1 MECSEEL
8 ISGLLDDELDPVEK
22 RHAALHAAT
31 CPRCAQSLGQ
41 LFAMRAAVAVQI
53 PCKIAVPRAFWKGV
67 RERLDSVDGLVRATS
82 LTPQRRRPVLSPALV
97 VACVALLAIGA
108 YVVPL
113 AGALGLKSILLRDR
127 PLPDALTRLHMQA
140 SFMPGDPGLHQ
151 AVGYEV
157 DNSWREVS
165 SNMISMNGVMVLQ
178 TIYNVGGLAVSVF
191 RLPANTLDVRRLAP
205 VRAGNRMVYLGGL
218 QNASMAAV
226 ERDRGWDV
234 VIARSPMQDTIAL
247 ALTCPRA
254 QVQTSPY

>member
-1 MECSEEL
+1 MREDPMECSEEL

-31 CPRCAQSLGQ
+31 CPHCAQSLGQ

-53 PCKIAVPRAFWKGV
+53 PCKITVPRAFWKGV
-67 RERLDSVDGLVRATS
+67 RERLDNVDGLVRATS
-82 LTPQRRRPVLSPALV
+82 LTPQRRRPLVSPTLV
-97 VACVALLAIGA
+97 VACVALLAAAFGVKA
-108 YVVPL
+108 
-113 AGALGLKSILLRDR
+113 ILLPDR
-127 PLPDALTRLHMQA
+127 PMPDALTRLHLQA

-157 DNSWREVS
+157 DNRWREVS

-178 TIYNVGGLAVSVF
+178 TIYSVGGLAVSVF
-191 RLPANTLDVRRLAP
+191 RLPANTLDVRHLAP

-218 QNASMAAV
+218 QNATMAAV

>member
-1 MECSEEL
+1 MREEPMECSEEL

-82 LTPQRRRPVLSPALV
+82 LTPQRRRPLVSPALL
-97 VACVALLAIGA
+97 VACVALLVGA
-108 YVVPL
+108 F
-113 AGALGLKSILLRDR
+113 GLKAVLLPDR
-127 PLPDALTRLHMQA
+127 PLPDALTRLHLQA

-157 DNSWREVS
+157 DSRWREVS

>member
-82 LTPQRRRPVLSPALV
+82 LAPQRRRPLVSPALV
-97 VACVALLAIGA
+97 VACVALLAGA
-108 YVVPL
+108 F
-113 AGALGLKSILLRDR
+113 GLKAVLLPDR
-127 PLPDALTRLHMQA
+127 PMPDALTRLHLQA

-157 DNSWREVS
+157 DNRWREVS